1 MIRRLSLPI
10 IVTLA
15 FLAPA
20 QAAARHPTPPA
31 PRAGPTDSALPP
43 AKPTAGEVH
52 LLVPAYFGPAEGWAA
67 MCSEM
72 PAGSTAIVNPESGPG
87 SAKQSSYSS
96 AITGCNSDGQKVIGY
111 VYTEEGHRSISTVE
125 AQIADYYSWY
135 PVGGI
140 FLDGMAEAPDTSYYA
155 TLESF
160 IHAKGGIVVGNPG
173 DTASTDWQLGVVD
186 QVVVFE
192 GSASE
197 FAHYEPATWVTAA
210 APSRIAIIVYSATV
224 GACSTAEADNAGS
237 VFVTNLSEPNP
248 YGALPSYWTTETEKC
263 ATPLPSASQG
273 TWTGAVGSAGYDLA
287 AWAGRATSP
296 TYPTPA

>member
-1 MIRRLSLPI
+1 
-10 IVTLA
+10 
-15 FLAPA
+15 
-20 QAAARHPTPPA
+20 
-31 PRAGPTDSALPP
+31 
-43 AKPTAGEVH
+43 
-52 LLVPAYFGPAEGWAA
+52 

-210 APSRIAIIVYSATV
+210 A
-224 GACSTAEADNAGS
+224 
-237 VFVTNLSEPNP
+237 
-248 YGALPSYWTTETEKC
+248 
-263 ATPLPSASQG
+263 
-273 TWTGAVGSAGYDLA
+273 
-287 AWAGRATSP
+287 
-296 TYPTPA
+296 